1 MQYIIVSR
9 FICKLSEYIL
19 KYMNLTLLVFL
30 KFIVNTNTM
39 IKNVKLEE
47 LNTKIVTA
55 FLNTRTLK
63 MI

>member
-1 MQYIIVSR
+1 
-9 FICKLSEYIL
+9 
-19 KYMNLTLLVFL
+19 MNLTLLVFL